1 MALAISALLAAL
13 KAENGQDYVY
23 ACFFLIS
30 VRALRMASTH
40 RAHLSGPD
48 SHGSGGTE
56 QTEARMRPASA
67 SFCDARHCLLW
78 I

>member
-30 VRALRMASTH
+30 VRCHTAADGLRRRQA
-40 RAHLSGPD
+40 
-48 SHGSGGTE
+48 
-56 QTEARMRPASA
+56 
-67 SFCDARHCLLW
+67 
-78 I
+78 

>member
-30 VRALRMASTH
+30 VRPCMGPLPCLFPPSMADIAQVPS
-40 RAHLSGPD
+40 
-48 SHGSGGTE
+48 
-56 QTEARMRPASA
+56 
-67 SFCDARHCLLW
+67 
-78 I
+78 